1 MAHQYAVQV
10 ILDHFPNLTAEYVT
24 GQLRY
29 SSFVSVPKRYM
40 YFAVPKAACTQMKE
54 LLRTVEKAPPI
65 KLLAGRDRETQR
77 SMFVHA
83 RQNVPLPSLADLGNT
98 TQREVL
104 GSPDFLRITFVR
116 NPYSRLVS
124 AWRNKIMLCE
134 PGAEEVYLQVKG
146 HLPEFSTKK
155 CLISFEEF
163 VEYIANNSDLR
174 SCDAHWRRQVDHT
187 FFPALNFSCVAKV
200 EQMAEGL
207 RRFQQH
213 LALSEPLMADGR
225 NASASIGSATYNE
238 DLADRVYSLY
248 RADFDVLGYDRNTWA
263 AAGQIAK
270 ETPKN
275 GAVTEERFRHEII
288 ERNIIIS
295 GLYREREQLRAEVQ
309 KLSRLHLLSIADGL
323 IAFRRASRRLLS
335 EVKGRMQTVFRW

>member
-1 MAHQYAVQV
+1 
-10 ILDHFPNLTAEYVT
+10 
-24 GQLRY
+24 
-29 SSFVSVPKRYM
+29 
-40 YFAVPKAACTQMKE
+40 
-54 LLRTVEKAPPI
+54 
-65 KLLAGRDRETQR
+65 
-77 SMFVHA
+77 
-83 RQNVPLPSLADLGNT
+83 
-98 TQREVL
+98 
-104 GSPDFLRITFVR
+104 
-116 NPYSRLVS
+116 
-124 AWRNKIMLCE
+124 MLCE